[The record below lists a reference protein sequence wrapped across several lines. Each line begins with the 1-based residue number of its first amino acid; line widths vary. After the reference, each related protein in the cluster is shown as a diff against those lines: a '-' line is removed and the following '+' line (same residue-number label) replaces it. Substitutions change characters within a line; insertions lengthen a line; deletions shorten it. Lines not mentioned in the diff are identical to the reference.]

1 MKTIL
6 LPYGQTKLELN
17 LPEERIAGILE
28 SHAHEFKAEK
38 SESEIVREAL
48 ENPID
53 SPRLKDLVVGKK
65 NIVLIASDHTRPV
78 PSKVILPEMMKEIE
92 AGNPDAELTV
102 LIATGFHRLTTEQE
116 MINKF
121 GEEMYRHPKIKYVV
135 HDSSDNDSL
144 VQIGILPSGGKCI
157 VNKIAVEADLLIS
170 EGFIEP
176 HFFAGFS
183 GGRKSVL
190 PGISSRTTV
199 LANHCSKF
207 IANPYS
213 RAGSLD
219 LNLMHQDM
227 LWAAQTIKLEFICNV
242 LLDGDKKVIASVAG
256 HLNNA
261 HRKGCAFMNELAGV
275 KAIPADIAITTNGGY
290 PLDQNIYQSVKGMT
304 AAEAT
309 CNPGGV
315 IIIATS
321 CSDGHGGESFYQT
334 FAQEPDN
341 EKIMAQFLA
350 TPQEETIPD
359 QWESQILCRML
370 LKHKIICITDAP
382 EQMIRDMHMD
392 YAHNLDEA
400 IAMADAYLAEQG
412 KTNSKITVIPDGIAV
427 IVNPAD

>member
-1 MKTIL
+1 MKKIL

-38 SESEIVREAL
+38 SESELVRDAL
-48 ENPID
+48 ENPVD

-78 PSKVILPEMMKEIE
+78 PSKVILPEIMKEIE
-92 AGNPDAELTV
+92 AGNPDATLTI
-102 LIATGFHRLTTEQE
+102 LIATGFHRLTTRDEL
-116 MINKF
+116 ISKF
-121 GEEMYRHPKIKYVV
+121 GEEMVDHPKIKYVV
-135 HDSSDNDSL
+135 HDSGNEDEL
-144 VQIGILPSGGKCI
+144 TYVGLLPSGGKLI
-157 VNKIAVEADLLIS
+157 VNKLAVEADLLIS

-190 PGISSRTTV
+190 PGVCSRTTV

-207 IANPYS
+207 IADPNS

-219 LNLMHQDM
+219 DNLMHKDM
-227 LWAAQTIKLEFICNV
+227 LWAAEAVNLQFICNV
-242 LLDGDKKVIASVAG
+242 LLDADKKVIAAYAG

-275 KAIPADIAITTNGGY
+275 KAIPSDIAITTNGGA
-290 PLDQNIYQSVKGMT
+290 PLDQNIYQSVTGMT

-315 IIIATS
+315 IIMASS
-321 CSDGHGGESFYQT
+321 CNDGHGGESFYRV
-334 FAQEPDN
+334 FADEPDN
-341 EKIMAQFLA
+341 QKIMDQFLA

-359 QWESQILCRML
+359 QWESQILCRLL
-370 LKHKIICITDAP
+370 LKFKIIMVTDAP

-392 YAHNLDEA
+392 YAHSLDEA
-400 IAMADAYLAEQG
+400 IAMADEYLG
-412 KTNSKITVIPDGIAV
+412 KKDSKITVIPDGIAV

>member
-1 MKTIL
+1 MKKIL

-38 SESEIVREAL
+38 Y
-48 ENPID
+48 
-53 SPRLKDLVVGKK
+53 
-65 NIVLIASDHTRPV
+65 IVLIASAHTRPV
-78 PSKVILPEMMKEIE
+78 PSKVILPEIMKEIE
-92 AGNPDAELTV
+92 AGNPDATLTI
-102 LIATGFHRLTTEQE
+102 LIATGFHRLTTRDEL
-116 MINKF
+116 ISKF
-121 GEEMYRHPKIKYVV
+121 GEEMVDHPKIKYVV
-135 HDSSDNDSL
+135 HDSGNEDEL
-144 VQIGILPSGGKCI
+144 TYVGLLPSGGKLI
-157 VNKIAVEADLLIS
+157 VNKLAVEADLLIS

-190 PGISSRTTV
+190 PGVCSRTTV

-207 IANPYS
+207 IADPNS

-219 LNLMHQDM
+219 DNLMHKDM
-227 LWAAQTIKLEFICNV
+227 LWAAEAVNLQFICNV
-242 LLDGDKKVIASVAG
+242 LLDADKKVIAAYAG

-275 KAIPADIAITTNGGY
+275 KAIPSDIAITTNGGA

-315 IIIATS
+315 IIMASS
-321 CSDGHGGESFYQT
+321 CNDGHGGESFYRV
-334 FAQEPDN
+334 FADEPDN
-341 EKIMAQFLA
+341 QKIMDQFLA

-359 QWESQILCRML
+359 QWESQILCRLL
-370 LKHKIICITDAP
+370 LKFKIIMVTDAP

-392 YAHNLDEA
+392 YAHSLDEA
-400 IAMADAYLAEQG
+400 IAMADEYLG
-412 KTNSKITVIPDGIAV
+412 KKDSKITVIPDGIAV

>member
-1 MKTIL
+1 MKKIL

-38 SESEIVREAL
+38 SESELVRNAL
-48 ENPID
+48 ENPVD

-78 PSKVILPEMMKEIE
+78 PSKVILPEIMKEIE
-92 AGNPDAELTV
+92 AGNPDATLTI
-102 LIATGFHRLTTEQE
+102 LIATGFHRLTTRDEL
-116 MINKF
+116 ISKF
-121 GEEMYRHPKIKYVV
+121 GEEMVDHPKIKYVV
-135 HDSSDNDSL
+135 HDSGNEDEL
-144 VQIGILPSGGKCI
+144 TYVGLLPSGGKLI
-157 VNKIAVEADLLIS
+157 VNKLAVEADLLIS

-190 PGISSRTTV
+190 PGVCSRTTV

-207 IANPYS
+207 IADPNS

-219 LNLMHQDM
+219 DNLMHKDM
-227 LWAAQTIKLEFICNV
+227 LWAAEAVNLQFICNV
-242 LLDGDKKVIASVAG
+242 LLDADKKVIAAYAG

-275 KAIPADIAITTNGGY
+275 KAIPSDIAITTNGGA

-315 IIIATS
+315 IIMASS
-321 CSDGHGGESFYQT
+321 CNDGHGGESFYRV
-334 FAQEPDN
+334 FADEPDN
-341 EKIMAQFLA
+341 QKIMDQFLA

-359 QWESQILCRML
+359 QWESQILCRLL
-370 LKHKIICITDAP
+370 LKFKIIMVTDAP

-392 YAHNLDEA
+392 YAHSLDEA
-400 IAMADAYLAEQG
+400 IAMADEYLG
-412 KTNSKITVIPDGIAV
+412 KKDSKITVIPDGIAV

>member
-6 LPYGQTKLELN
+6 LPYGKTKLELN
-17 LPEERIAGILE
+17 IPEERLAGVLE
-28 SHAHEFKAEK
+28 SHAEEYKAPK
-38 SESEIVREAL
+38 SERELVRDAL
-48 ENPID
+48 QNPID
-53 SPRLKDLVVGKK
+53 SPRLKELVKGKK
-65 NIVLIASDHTRPV
+65 NIVMIASDHTRPV
-78 PSKVILPEMMKEIE
+78 PSKVILPEIMAEIE
-92 AGNPDAELTV
+92 EGNPDATLTI
-102 LIATGFHRLTTEQE
+102 LIATGFHRLTTREE
-116 MINKF
+116 LISKF
-121 GEEMYRHPKIKYVV
+121 GEDMVNHPKIKFVV
-135 HDSSDNDSL
+135 HDSANNDDMVFL
-144 VQIGILPSGGKCI
+144 GILPSGGKLI
-157 VNKIAVEADLLIS
+157 INKVAAEADLLIS

-190 PGISSRTTV
+190 PGIASRTTV

-207 IANPYS
+207 IADPHS

-219 LNLMHQDM
+219 ENPLHKDM
-227 LWAAQTIKLEFICNV
+227 LWAAQTAKLQFICNV
-242 LLDGDKKVIASVAG
+242 LLDADKKVIAAYAG
-256 HLNNA
+256 HLDKA
-261 HRKGCAFMNELAGV
+261 HRKGCEFMNELAGV
-275 KAIPADIAITTNGGY
+275 KAIPADITITTNGGY

-321 CSDGHGGESFYQT
+321 CSDGHGGDSFYHT
-334 FAQEPDN
+334 FADEPDN
-341 EKIMAQFLA
+341 EKIMANIMA
-350 TPQEETIPD
+350 NDAEHTIPD

-370 LKHKIICITDAP
+370 LKHKIIVVTDAP

-400 IAMADAYLAEQG
+400 IAMADEYLG
-412 KTNSKITVIPDGIAV
+412 KKDSKITVIPDGIAV

>member
-1 MKTIL
+1 MKKIL

-38 SESEIVREAL
+38 SESELDRDAL
-48 ENPID
+48 ENPVD

-78 PSKVILPEMMKEIE
+78 PSKVILPEIMKEIE
-92 AGNPDAELTV
+92 AGNPDATLTI
-102 LIATGFHRLTTEQE
+102 LIATGFHRLTTRDEL
-116 MINKF
+116 ISKF
-121 GEEMYRHPKIKYVV
+121 GEEMVDHPKIKYVV
-135 HDSSDNDSL
+135 HDSGNEDEL
-144 VQIGILPSGGKCI
+144 TYVGLLPSGGKLI
-157 VNKIAVEADLLIS
+157 VNKLAVEADLLIS

-190 PGISSRTTV
+190 PGVCSRTTV

-207 IANPYS
+207 IADPNS

-219 LNLMHQDM
+219 DNLMHKDM
-227 LWAAQTIKLEFICNV
+227 LWAAEAVNLQFICNV
-242 LLDGDKKVIASVAG
+242 LLDADKKVIAAYAG

-275 KAIPADIAITTNGGY
+275 KAIPSDIAITTNGGA

-315 IIIATS
+315 IIMASS
-321 CSDGHGGESFYQT
+321 CNDGHGGESFYRV
-334 FAQEPDN
+334 FADEPDN
-341 EKIMAQFLA
+341 QKIMDQFLA

-359 QWESQILCRML
+359 QWESQILCRLL
-370 LKHKIICITDAP
+370 LKFKIIMVTDAP

-392 YAHNLDEA
+392 YAHSLDEA
-400 IAMADAYLAEQG
+400 IAMADEYLG
-412 KTNSKITVIPDGIAV
+412 KKDSKITVIPDGIAV

>member
-6 LPYGQTKLELN
+6 LPFGQKKLELN

-38 SESEIVREAL
+38 SESELVRDAL
-48 ENPID
+48 ENPVD

-78 PSKVILPEMMKEIE
+78 PSKVILPEIMKEIE
-92 AGNPDAELTV
+92 AGNPDATLTI
-102 LIATGFHRLTTEQE
+102 LIATGFHRLTTRDEL
-116 MINKF
+116 ISKF
-121 GEEMYRHPKIKYVV
+121 GEEMVDHPKIKYVV
-135 HDSSDNDSL
+135 HDSGNEDEL
-144 VQIGILPSGGKCI
+144 TYVGLLPSGGKLI
-157 VNKIAVEADLLIS
+157 VNKLAVEADLLIS

-190 PGISSRTTV
+190 PGVCSRTTV

-207 IANPYS
+207 IADPNS

-219 LNLMHQDM
+219 DNLMHKDM
-227 LWAAQTIKLEFICNV
+227 LWAAEAVNLQFICNV
-242 LLDGDKKVIASVAG
+242 LLDADKKVIAAYAG

-275 KAIPADIAITTNGGY
+275 KAIPSDIAITTNGGA

-315 IIIATS
+315 IIMASS
-321 CSDGHGGESFYQT
+321 CNDGHGGESFYRV
-334 FAQEPDN
+334 FADEPDN
-341 EKIMAQFLA
+341 QKIMDQFLA

-359 QWESQILCRML
+359 QWESQILCRLL
-370 LKHKIICITDAP
+370 LKFKIIMVTDAP

-392 YAHNLDEA
+392 YAHSLDEA
-400 IAMADAYLAEQG
+400 IAMADEYLG
-412 KTNSKITVIPDGIAV
+412 KKDSKITVIPDGIAV

>member
-1 MKTIL
+1 MKKIL

-38 SESEIVREAL
+38 SESELVRDAL
-48 ENPID
+48 ENPVD

-78 PSKVILPEMMKEIE
+78 PSKVILPEIMKEIE
-92 AGNPDAELTV
+92 AGNPDATLTI
-102 LIATGFHRLTTEQE
+102 LIATGFHRLTTRDEL
-116 MINKF
+116 ISKF
-121 GEEMYRHPKIKYVV
+121 GEEMVDHPKIKYVV
-135 HDSSDNDSL
+135 HDSGNEDEL
-144 VQIGILPSGGKCI
+144 TYVGLLPSGGKLI
-157 VNKIAVEADLLIS
+157 VNKLAVEADLLIS

-190 PGISSRTTV
+190 PGVCSRTTV

-207 IANPYS
+207 IADPNS

-219 LNLMHQDM
+219 DNLMHKDM
-227 LWAAQTIKLEFICNV
+227 LWAAEAVNLQFICNV
-242 LLDGDKKVIASVAG
+242 LLDADKKVIAAYAG

-275 KAIPADIAITTNGGY
+275 KAIPSDIAITTNGGA

-315 IIIATS
+315 IIMASS
-321 CSDGHGGESFYQT
+321 CNDGHGGESFYRV
-334 FAQEPDN
+334 FADEPDN
-341 EKIMAQFLA
+341 QKIMDQFLA

-359 QWESQILCRML
+359 QWESQILCRLL
-370 LKHKIICITDAP
+370 LKFKIIMVTDAP
-382 EQMIRDMHMD
+382 EQMIRDMHMA
-392 YAHNLDEA
+392 YAHSLDEA
-400 IAMADAYLAEQG
+400 IAMADEYLG
-412 KTNSKITVIPDGIAV
+412 KKDSKITVIPDGIAV

>member
-6 LPYGQTKLELN
+6 LPYGQKKLELN

-48 ENPID
+48 ENPVD
-53 SPRLKDLVVGKK
+53 SPRLRELVVGKN

-92 AGNPDAELTV
+92 AGNPDAKVTV
-102 LIATGFHRLTTEQE
+102 LIATGFHRLTTEEE

-121 GEEMYRHPKIKYVV
+121 GEEMYHHPKITYVV
-135 HDSSDNDSL
+135 HDSANNDDL
-144 VQIGILPSGGKCI
+144 VQIGILPSGGKLI
-157 VNKIAVEADLLIS
+157 INKLAVEADLLIS

-207 IANPYS
+207 IADPNS

-219 LNLMHQDM
+219 ENPIHKDM
-227 LWAAQTIKLEFICNV
+227 LFAAQTAKLAFICNV
-242 LLDGDKKVIASVAG
+242 LLDGDKKVIAAYAG
-256 HLNNA
+256 DVNNA

-275 KAIPADIAITTNGGY
+275 KAIPSDIAITTNGGY

-321 CSDGHGGESFYQT
+321 CNDGHGGESFYRT
-334 FAQEPDN
+334 FADEPDN
-341 EKIMAQFLA
+341 QKIMDQFLA

-370 LKHKIICITDAP
+370 LNYKIICITDAP
-382 EQMIRDMHMD
+382 EQMIHDFHMD

-400 IAMADAYLAEQG
+400 IAMADAYLAEKG
-412 KTNSKITVIPDGIAV
+412 KKDSKITVIPDGIAV

>member
-1 MKTIL
+1 MKKFL

-38 SESEIVREAL
+38 SESELVRDAL
-48 ENPID
+48 ENPVD

-78 PSKVILPEMMKEIE
+78 PSKVILPEIMKEIE
-92 AGNPDAELTV
+92 AGNPDATLTI
-102 LIATGFHRLTTEQE
+102 LIATGFHRLTTRDEL
-116 MINKF
+116 ISKF
-121 GEEMYRHPKIKYVV
+121 GEEMVDHPKIKYVV
-135 HDSSDNDSL
+135 HDSGNEDEL
-144 VQIGILPSGGKCI
+144 TYVGLLPSGGKLI
-157 VNKIAVEADLLIS
+157 VNKLAVEADLLIS

-190 PGISSRTTV
+190 PGVCSRTTV

-207 IANPYS
+207 IADPNS

-219 LNLMHQDM
+219 DNLMHKDM
-227 LWAAQTIKLEFICNV
+227 LWAAEAVNLQFICNV
-242 LLDGDKKVIASVAG
+242 LLDADKKVIAAYAG

-275 KAIPADIAITTNGGY
+275 KAIPSDIAITTNGGA

-315 IIIATS
+315 IIMASS
-321 CSDGHGGESFYQT
+321 CNDGHGGESFYRV
-334 FAQEPDN
+334 FADEPDN
-341 EKIMAQFLA
+341 QKIMDQFLA

-359 QWESQILCRML
+359 QWESQILCRLL
-370 LKHKIICITDAP
+370 LKFKIIMVTDAP

-392 YAHNLDEA
+392 YAHSLDEA
-400 IAMADAYLAEQG
+400 IAMADEYLG
-412 KTNSKITVIPDGIAV
+412 KKDSKITVIPDGIAV

>member
-6 LPYGQTKLELN
+6 LPFGQKKLELN

-28 SHAHEFKAEK
+28 SHAHEFKAVK
-38 SESEIVREAL
+38 SESELVREAL

-53 SPRLKDLVVGKK
+53 SPRLKELVVGK
-65 NIVLIASDHTRPV
+65 NNVVLIASDHTRPI
-78 PSKVILPEMMKEIE
+78 PSKVILPEIMKEIE
-92 AGNPDAELTV
+92 AGNPDATLTV

-116 MINKF
+116 MIDKF
-121 GEEMYRHPKIKYVV
+121 GEEMYHHPKIKYVI
-135 HDSSDNDSL
+135 HDSGKEEDL

-157 VNKIAVEADLLIS
+157 VNKVAVEADLLIS

-207 IANPYS
+207 IANPHS

-219 LNLMHQDM
+219 SNLMHQDM
-227 LWAAQTIKLEFICNV
+227 LWAAQTAKLEFICNV
-242 LLDGDKKVIASVAG
+242 LLDADKKVIAAYAG

-275 KAIPADIAITTNGGY
+275 KAVPSDIAITTNGGY

-315 IIIATS
+315 IIIASS
-321 CSDGHGGESFYQT
+321 CNDGHGGEAFYRT
-334 FAQEPDN
+334 FADEPDN

-359 QWESQILCRML
+359 QWESQILCRIL
-370 LKHKIICITDAP
+370 LKHKLIMVSDAP

-412 KTNSKITVIPDGIAV
+412 KTDSKITVIPDGIAV

>member
-6 LPYGQTKLELN
+6 LPYGKTKLELN
-17 LPEERIAGILE
+17 IPEERLAGVLE
-28 SHAHEFKAEK
+28 SHAEEYKAPK
-38 SESEIVREAL
+38 SERELVRDAL
-48 ENPID
+48 QNPID
-53 SPRLKDLVVGKK
+53 SPRLRELVKGKK
-65 NIVLIASDHTRPV
+65 NIVMIASDHTRPV
-78 PSKVILPEMMKEIE
+78 PSKVILPEIMAEIE
-92 AGNPDAELTV
+92 EGNPDATLTI
-102 LIATGFHRLTTEQE
+102 LIATGFHRLTTREE
-116 MINKF
+116 LISKF
-121 GEEMYRHPKIKYVV
+121 GEDMVNHPKIKFVV
-135 HDSSDNDSL
+135 HDSANNDDMVFL
-144 VQIGILPSGGKCI
+144 GILPSGGKLI
-157 VNKIAVEADLLIS
+157 INKVAAEADLLIS

-190 PGISSRTTV
+190 PGIASRTTV

-207 IANPYS
+207 IADPHS

-219 LNLMHQDM
+219 ENPLHKDM
-227 LWAAQTIKLEFICNV
+227 LWAAQTAKLQFICNV
-242 LLDGDKKVIASVAG
+242 LLDADKKVIAAYAG
-256 HLNNA
+256 HLDKA
-261 HRKGCAFMNELAGV
+261 HRKGCEFMNELAGV
-275 KAIPADIAITTNGGY
+275 KAIPADITITTNGGY

-321 CSDGHGGESFYQT
+321 CSDGHGGDSFYHT
-334 FAQEPDN
+334 FADEPDN
-341 EKIMAQFLA
+341 EKIMANIMA
-350 TPQEETIPD
+350 NDAEHTIPD

-370 LKHKIICITDAP
+370 LKHKIIVVTDAP

-400 IAMADAYLAEQG
+400 IAMADEYLG
-412 KTNSKITVIPDGIAV
+412 KKDSKITVIPDGIAV

>member
-1 MKTIL
+1 MKKIL

-38 SESEIVREAL
+38 SESELVRDAL
-48 ENPID
+48 ENPVD

-78 PSKVILPEMMKEIE
+78 PSKVILPEIMKEIE
-92 AGNPDAELTV
+92 AGNPDATLTI
-102 LIATGFHRLTTEQE
+102 LIATGFHRLTTRDEL
-116 MINKF
+116 ISKF
-121 GEEMYRHPKIKYVV
+121 GEEMVDHPKIKYVV
-135 HDSSDNDSL
+135 HDSGNEDEL
-144 VQIGILPSGGKCI
+144 TYVGLLPSGGKLI
-157 VNKIAVEADLLIS
+157 VNKLAVEADLLIS

-190 PGISSRTTV
+190 PGVCSRTTV

-207 IANPYS
+207 IADPNS

-219 LNLMHQDM
+219 DNLMHKDM
-227 LWAAQTIKLEFICNV
+227 LWAAEAVNLQFICNV
-242 LLDGDKKVIASVAG
+242 LLDADKKVIAAYAG

-275 KAIPADIAITTNGGY
+275 KAIPSDIAITTNGGA

-315 IIIATS
+315 IIMASS
-321 CSDGHGGESFYQT
+321 CNDGHGGESFYRV
-334 FAQEPDN
+334 FADEPDN
-341 EKIMAQFLA
+341 QKIMDQFLA

-359 QWESQILCRML
+359 QWESQILCRLL
-370 LKHKIICITDAP
+370 LKFKIIMVTDAP

-392 YAHNLDEA
+392 YAHSLDEA
-400 IAMADAYLAEQG
+400 IAMADEYLG
-412 KTNSKITVIPDGIAV
+412 KKDSKITVIPDGIAV

>member
-1 MKTIL
+1 MKKIL

-38 SESEIVREAL
+38 SESELVRDAL
-48 ENPID
+48 ENPVD

-65 NIVLIASDHTRPV
+65 NIVLLASDHTRPV
-78 PSKVILPEMMKEIE
+78 PSKVILPEIMLEIE
-92 AGNPDAELTV
+92 AGNPDATLTI
-102 LIATGFHRLTTEQE
+102 LIATGFHRLTTRDEL
-116 MINKF
+116 ISKF
-121 GEEMYRHPKIKYVV
+121 GEEMVDHPKIKYVV
-135 HDSSDNDSL
+135 HDSGNEDEL
-144 VQIGILPSGGKCI
+144 TYVGLLPSGGKLI
-157 VNKIAVEADLLIS
+157 VNKLAVEADLLIS

-190 PGISSRTTV
+190 PGVCSRTTV

-207 IANPYS
+207 IADPNS

-219 LNLMHQDM
+219 DNLMHKDM
-227 LWAAQTIKLEFICNV
+227 LWAAEAVNLQFICNV
-242 LLDGDKKVIASVAG
+242 LLDAAKKVIAAYAG

-275 KAIPADIAITTNGGY
+275 KAIPSDIAITTNGGA

-315 IIIATS
+315 IIMASS
-321 CSDGHGGESFYQT
+321 CNDGHGGESFYRV
-334 FAQEPDN
+334 FADEPDN
-341 EKIMAQFLA
+341 QKIMDQFLA

-359 QWESQILCRML
+359 QWESQILCRLL
-370 LKHKIICITDAP
+370 LKFKIIMVTDAP

-392 YAHNLDEA
+392 YAHSLDEA
-400 IAMADAYLAEQG
+400 IAMADEYLG
-412 KTNSKITVIPDGIAV
+412 KKDSKLTVIPDGIAV

>member
-6 LPYGQTKLELN
+6 LPYGQKKLELN

-48 ENPID
+48 ENPVD
-53 SPRLKDLVVGKK
+53 SPRLRDLVVGKN

-92 AGNPDAELTV
+92 AGNPDAKVTV
-102 LIATGFHRLTTEQE
+102 LIATGFHRLTTEEE

-121 GEEMYRHPKIKYVV
+121 GEEMYRHPNITYVV
-135 HDSSDNDSL
+135 HDSANNDDL
-144 VQIGILPSGGKCI
+144 VQIGILPSGGKLI
-157 VNKIAVEADLLIS
+157 VNKLAVEADLLIS

-207 IANPYS
+207 IADPNS

-219 LNLMHQDM
+219 ENPIHKDM
-227 LWAAQTIKLEFICNV
+227 LFAAQTAKLQFICNV
-242 LLDGDKKVIASVAG
+242 LLDGDKKVIAAYAG
-256 HLNNA
+256 NLNNA

-321 CSDGHGGESFYQT
+321 CNDGHGGESFYRT
-334 FAQEPDN
+334 FADEPDN
-341 EKIMAQFLA
+341 QKIMDQFLA

-370 LKHKIICITDAP
+370 LNYKIICITDAP
-382 EQMIRDMHMD
+382 EQMIRDFHMD
-392 YAHNLDEA
+392 YAHDLDEA
-400 IAMADAYLAEQG
+400 IAMADAYLAEKG
-412 KTNSKITVIPDGIAV
+412 KKDSKITVIPDGIAV